1 MSNRS
6 IDESPVQKAI
16 LTQRQEVIVS
26 LRFYSW
32 KTSSVRATATNQ
44 KECMEVEAAETS
56 LTEAEAQAPTEL
68 DDANEAEELVDD
80 WIELEVEAR

>member
-1 MSNRS
+1 M
-6 IDESPVQKAI
+6 
-16 LTQRQEVIVS
+16 
-26 LRFYSW
+26 
-32 KTSSVRATATNQ
+32 RATATNQ